1 MKEQDEFY
9 FKEVH
14 FNTELLN
21 LDLPSLEKIY
31 IIRCKLTRIDK
42 TFFSDLPNLE
52 ELYLSQNSFVELDK
66 DLFKN
71 LTSLKELKVNNNKIP
86 K

>member
-21 LDLPSLEKIY
+21 LDLPSLEKIL

-42 TFFSDLPNLE
+42 NFFSDLPNLE
-52 ELYLSQNSFVELDK
+52 ELYLSHNELVELEK
-66 DLFKN
+66 DLFKD

-86 K
+86 R

>member
-1 MKEQDEFY
+1 MNEQDEFY

-14 FNTELLN
+14 FNTELLK

-42 TFFSDLPNLE
+42 NFFSDLPNLE
-52 ELYLSQNSFVELDK
+52 ALDLSENRLVELEK

-71 LTSLKELKVNNNKIP
+71 LSALKVLYLSNNFIAK
-86 K
+86 